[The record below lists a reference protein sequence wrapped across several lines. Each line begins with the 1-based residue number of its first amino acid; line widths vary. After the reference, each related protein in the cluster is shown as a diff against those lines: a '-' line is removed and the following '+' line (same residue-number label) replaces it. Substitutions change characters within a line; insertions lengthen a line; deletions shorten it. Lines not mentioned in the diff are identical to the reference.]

1 MIAFAIHAFL
11 LVTAFADT
19 AQESSPRTELL
30 IQTPDGW
37 ESREQNSTLLLTPK
51 DLVAGQV
58 YTVLVPGLPRKVG
71 TVRGLLEVAQATLGQ
86 VGAFKPA
93 HEPAAARTDGG
104 WEFEVVIG
112 TLTKDGKGLAG
123 QAMGLRKGEKEG
135 IILVLSDSVATMQ
148 RYSEAFN
155 LMVRSMD
162 RPKAAAAET
171 LPAGQVDLVYT
182 VPQGWKTTP
191 QGGAVVL
198 SWSNEATKAP
208 SEILHKYQLILLPSQ
223 PLKDGLRKTFLDFWA
238 AQMSPMFETSI
249 MPLPEFRRLKTGAIC
264 ACDVDDRAK
273 VKQGET
279 PAGLFSAGLY
289 VLAQGKR
296 AVPILA
302 FFVNKFRDAD
312 AALLAFM
319 ESARI
324 PNAGDDAIVPLTPA
338 ELPGEW
344 AESSM
349 SMANYVSG
357 GRVVG
362 DASIFVGSTITLNS
376 DGTFK
381 FHFVGIGR
389 GQRIVE
395 DDEGK
400 WNVEDTTLILDG
412 KQRKRRYTVFGYG
425 GDPKVGRFLVLSIYD
440 NNDMQ
445 LDLGSPRDANQSK
458 TYKKRE

>member
-1 MIAFAIHAFL
+1 MVAFAIHAFL
-11 LVTAFADT
+11 LAAAFANA
-19 AQESSPRTELL
+19 AQETNPRTELP
-30 IQTPDGW
+30 IQAPDSW

-51 DLVAGQV
+51 DLAAGQV
-58 YTVLVPGLPRKVG
+58 YTVLVPGLPKKVG
-71 TVRGLLEVAQATLGQ
+71 TVRGLLDVAKATLGQ
-86 VGAFKPA
+86 VGVFKPA
-93 HEPAAARTDGG
+93 NEPAGAKTEGG

-112 TLTKDGKGLAG
+112 TLMKDGKGLAG
-123 QAMGLRKGEKEG
+123 QALGLRKDEKEG

-148 RYSEAFN
+148 KYSDAFN
-155 LMVRSMD
+155 AMVRSLG
-162 RPKAAAAET
+162 RPKAALAET
-171 LPAGQVDLVYT
+171 PPAGPVDLVYT
-182 VPQGWKTTP
+182 VPEGWKATP

-198 SWSNEATKAP
+198 SWSNEATKGP
-208 SEILHKYQLILLPSQ
+208 SEILHKYQLIILPSL

-249 MPLPEFRRLKTGAIC
+249 MPLPAFRRLKSGAIC

-296 AVPILA
+296 AVPIIA

-312 AALLAFM
+312 APLLAFM

-324 PNAGDDAIVPLTPA
+324 PNAGDDAIVPFTA
-338 ELPGEW
+338 TELPGEW
-344 AESSM
+344 EESSM

-362 DASIFVGSTITLNS
+362 DASIFVGSTFTLNAE
-376 DGTFK
+376 GTFK

-389 GQRIVE
+389 GQRVVD

-400 WNVEDTTLILDG
+400 WSVEDTTLTLDG
-412 KQRKRRYTVFGYG
+412 KQRKRRYTVFGFG

-440 NNDMQ
+440 NNDMR
-445 LDLGSPRDANQSK
+445 LDLGSPRDAYQSK
-458 TYKKRE
+458 TYKKKD